1 MEIVEIKNREML
13 INQLVALWQDSIT
26 TTHTFLSSFE
36 IENIKKYV
44 PEILKDISHLIVI
57 FNDNRQPIGFMGVE
71 NRKIEMLFI
80 KTNHQ
85 NNGFGKKLIEFGIK
99 HYNICEVNVN
109 EQNPIA
115 RSFYEHMGFEVYKR
129 SETDEQGNHYPILYM
144 KLV

>member
-1 MEIVEIKNREML
+1 MEIMEIKNREML
-13 INQLVALWQDSIT
+13 ITQLVDLWQDSIT
-26 TTHTFLSSFE
+26 TTHTFLSKFE

-44 PEILKDISHLIVI
+44 PEILKGISHLIVV
-57 FNDNRQPIGFMGVE
+57 FNDDRQPIGFMGVE

-80 KTNHQ
+80 KTNQ
-85 NNGFGKKLIEFGIK
+85 QKRGFGKKLIEFGIK
-99 HYNICEVNVN
+99 HYDICEVNVN

-115 RSFYEHMGFEVYKR
+115 RSFYEYMGFEVYKR

>member
-1 MEIVEIKNREML
+1 MEIVEIKDRTGI

-26 TTHTFLSSFE
+26 TTHTFLSGFE

-44 PEILKDISHLIVI
+44 PGILRNISHLIVI
-57 FNDNRQPIGFMGVE
+57 FNDNRHPIGFMGVE

-80 KTNHQ
+80 KINQQ

-129 SETDEQGNHYPILYM
+129 SETDEQGNPYPILYM

>member
-1 MEIVEIKNREML
+1 MEIKNRELL

-26 TTHTFLSSFE
+26 TTHTFLSNFE

-44 PEILKDISHLIVI
+44 PKILKDISHLIVI

-80 KTNHQ
+80 KTNQ
-85 NNGFGKKLIEFGIK
+85 QKKGFGKKLIEFGIK

-129 SETDEQGNHYPILYM
+129 SETDEQGNPYPILYM

>member
-99 HYNICEVNVN
+99 HYYICEVNVN

-129 SETDEQGNHYPILYM
+129 SETDEQGNPYPILYM

>member
-1 MEIVEIKNREML
+1 MEIMEIKNRELL
-13 INQLVALWQDSIT
+13 INQLVVLWQDSIT
-26 TTHTFLSSFE
+26 TTHTFLSNFE

-44 PEILKDISHLIVI
+44 PEILRNISHLIVI
-57 FNDNRQPIGFMGVE
+57 FNDNKQPIGFMGVE

-85 NNGFGKKLIEFGIK
+85 KKGFGKKLIEFGIK
-99 HYNICEVNVN
+99 YYNICEVNVN

-115 RSFYEHMGFEVYKR
+115 RSFYEHMGFKVYKR

>member
-1 MEIVEIKNREML
+1 MEIMEIKNRELL
-13 INQLVALWQDSIT
+13 INQLVVLWQDSIT
-26 TTHTFLSSFE
+26 TTHTFLSNFE

-44 PEILKDISHLIVI
+44 PEILRNISHLIVI
-57 FNDNRQPIGFMGVE
+57 FNGNRQPIGFIGVE

-80 KTNHQ
+80 KTNQ
-85 NNGFGKKLIEFGIK
+85 QKKGFGKKLIEFGIK
-99 HYNICEVNVN
+99 HYTICEVNVN

-129 SETDEQGNHYPILYM
+129 SETDEQANPYPILYM

>member
-1 MEIVEIKNREML
+1 
-13 INQLVALWQDSIT
+13 
-26 TTHTFLSSFE
+26 
-36 IENIKKYV
+36 
-44 PEILKDISHLIVI
+44 
-57 FNDNRQPIGFMGVE
+57 MGVE

-80 KTNHQ
+80 KTNQ
-85 NNGFGKKLIEFGIK
+85 QKKGFGKKLIEFGIK

-129 SETDEQGNHYPILYM
+129 SETDEQGNPYPILYM